1 MQNENVSESTIL
13 VVEDDP
19 HLKDALVSALETAGH
34 AVLAAGDGGEAL
46 RLLEDASVDLVVTDV
61 QMEPVDGRELLRS
74 LHRRHPQLPV
84 VMMTAYGTIEQAVA
98 AMRDGAVDYL
108 VKPFEADELERR
120 VARYLDPAAAPGVAE
135 AAADRPRES
144 ARSDRRAEAAAGRG
158 RTQADATSADGEGP
172 VALDPRSRRLLE
184 LAEKVAA
191 SDVTVLL
198 TGESGTGKEVL
209 ARFIHRR
216 SARAAKPFVA
226 VNCAALPASMLEALL
241 FGHEKGAFTG
251 AQQRADGKFV
261 QADGGTLLL
270 DEITEMELGLQAK
283 LLRVLQER
291 EVEPLGARAPI
302 ALDVR
307 VLATSNRDL
316 DEAVREGSFR
326 EDLYYRLSVF
336 PLEIPPLRER
346 RADIVPLAERFLAR
360 HARGPIPQLSAEAAD
375 ALERY
380 GWPGNVR
387 ELDNVIQRA
396 LVLADGGAQIET
408 THLVL
413 DELAKAPAAGLA
425 AELWEEE
432 ARRIVGALRDSA
444 GSRKQAAARLGISDR
459 TLRYKLAKLRAAGFA
474 VPGDRGVSAA

>member
-1 MQNENVSESTIL
+1 
-13 VVEDDP
+13 
-19 HLKDALVSALETAGH
+19 
-34 AVLAAGDGGEAL
+34 
-46 RLLEDASVDLVVTDV
+46 
-61 QMEPVDGRELLRS
+61 
-74 LHRRHPQLPV
+74 
-84 VMMTAYGTIEQAVA
+84 
-98 AMRDGAVDYL
+98 
-108 VKPFEADELERR
+108 
-120 VARYLDPAAAPGVAE
+120 
-135 AAADRPRES
+135 
-144 ARSDRRAEAAAGRG
+144 
-158 RTQADATSADGEGP
+158 
-172 VALDPRSRRLLE
+172 
-184 LAEKVAA
+184 
-191 SDVTVLL
+191 
-198 TGESGTGKEVL
+198 
-209 ARFIHRR
+209 
-216 SARAAKPFVA
+216 
-226 VNCAALPASMLEALL
+226 PASMLEALL

-302 ALDVR
+302 RLDVR

-316 DEAVREGSFR
+316 DEAVREGAFR
-326 EDLYYRLSVF
+326 EDLYYRLRVF

-360 HARGPIPQLSAEAAD
+360 HARGREAPRLSDDAVD

-396 LVLADGGAQIET
+396 LVLADACGHIDQ

-413 DELAKAPAAGLA
+413 DDEEKEPASGLA

-432 ARRIVGALRDSA
+432 ARRIVGALRESA
-444 GSRKQAAARLGISDR
+444 GSRKEAA
-459 TLRYKLAKLRAAGFA
+459 
-474 VPGDRGVSAA
+474 